1 MRLKVFEIQNK
12 KPKNNQ
18 KHNKMLSNEY
28 SPTIFDAETKRY
40 STFLEE
46 NKFEEN
52 IARNIQNSIENK
64 GIEQKNK
71 RTSRILNIILIVV
84 VIVAI
89 VIICV

>member
-1 MRLKVFEIQNK
+1 MRLKVFEIQNNNK
-12 KPKNNQ
+12 KT

-28 SPTIFDAETKRY
+28 SPMIFDAETKRY
-40 STFLEE
+40 STFLDE

-52 IARNIQNSIENK
+52 IARNIQNSNEP
-64 GIEQKNK
+64 KNK
-71 RTSRILNIILIVV
+71 RTNRILNIILIVV